1 MILKRK
7 KTKQA
12 DHQTIYCVLCRA
24 SDAALPSV
32 METLRLTC
40 KSSSIAGN
48 RPSTQTSKLQLALSS
63 LCLLHEGVHTVLV
76 NQDYAAVL
84 HLDMAVSNL
93 L

>member
-7 KTKQA
+7 KKQA

-24 SDAALPSV
+24 SDVALRSV
-32 METLRLTC
+32 METLRHTC
-40 KSSSIAGN
+40 KSSRTASD

-76 NQDYAAVL
+76 NQDYTAVL